1 MSKNPNSVEAKVA
14 RLKAERQEAD
24 EQKLAAMEG
33 FRQGHCCPFH
43 EAGGNAMERCGY
55 DGQLYTVIADLID
68 AARTFVRRCE
78 AGEIRSRKTY
88 HQMREILSRLDK
100 GEDLCSAGS
109 YQHQHCNCKGKE

>member
-1 MSKNPNSVEAKVA
+1 MSKRLRAKDCIGARRMTSVEAKVA
-14 RLKAERQEAD
+14 HLKTERQTRA
-24 EQKLAAMEG
+24 
-33 FRQGHCCPFH
+33 RQGHCCPFH

-100 GEDLCSAGS
+100 E
-109 YQHQHCNCKGKE
+109 